1 MKQIIILL
9 LLFMPIWM
17 QAQGDLTD
25 GKTIGSNQDARFRL
39 TLLAGFNASQID
51 GDCSGGFNK
60 IGFNAGG
67 QVNILLDRTDWV
79 GRFQPSIGIGFT
91 QLGSRTIG
99 NDFVSGTS
107 NTECIIIDP
116 QLYELAY
123 AQIPVML
130 HYIDQR
136 WVFSAGLAYG
146 RLVNFKY
153 SEAGVDFTDAKVEA
167 YRANDTNFIGGM
179 TYYVTRN
186 IGINIHWEHSL
197 FSINSIGRQ
206 VHRLVTFRAA
216 YTF

>member
-1 MKQIIILL
+1 MKRIIIFLL
-9 LLFMPIWM
+9 VLIPIWT

-25 GKTIGSNQDARFRL
+25 GKTIGGNQDARFRL

-60 IGFNAGG
+60 IGVNVAG

-79 GRFQPSIGIGFT
+79 GRFQPSVGIGFS
-91 QLGSRTIG
+91 QLGSRTVS
-99 NDFVSGTS
+99 NDLGASTNGGCLLI
-107 NTECIIIDP
+107 EP

-136 WVFSAGLAYG
+136 WVFSTGLAYG

-153 SEAGVDFTDAKVEA
+153 SEGGVDFTDAKVGA
-167 YRANDTNFIGGM
+167 YRTNDVNFIGGT
-179 TYYVTRN
+179 TYYITRN
-186 IGINIHWEHSL
+186 IGINLHWEHSL
-197 FSINSIGRQ
+197 FSINSFGRQ
-206 VHRLVTFRAA
+206 VHRLITFRLA

>member
-1 MKQIIILL
+1 M
-9 LLFMPIWM
+9 WA

-25 GKTIGSNQDARFRL
+25 GKTIGGNQDARFRL

-60 IGFNAGG
+60 LGFNAGG

-79 GRFQPSIGIGFT
+79 GRFQPSIGFGFT
-91 QLGSRTIG
+91 QLGSRTVS

-107 NTECIIIDP
+107 NAECVIIDP
-116 QLYELAY
+116 QRYELAY

-136 WVFSAGLAYG
+136 WVFSTGLAYG

-153 SEAGVDFTDAKVEA
+153 SEAGADFTDAKEGA
-167 YRANDTNFIGGM
+167 YRTNDVNFIAGT

-197 FSINSIGRQ
+197 YSINSTIRQ

-216 YTF
+216 YAF